1 MVYYTREDLELTT
14 NTNSNSTSKSNTV
27 FGFAVVVAGL
37 RSRSLGV
44 HSVLNSM
51 DPLAF
56 QCPCHGVG
64 TPAAALIRYRTFLT
78 TINSVQQWR
87 ACGWGA
93 DERKNEKKEK
103 RKYFHNEQKTCLI
116 AFTCMITKEDK

>member
-1 MVYYTREDLELTT
+1 M

-27 FGFAVVVAGL
+27 FELAVVVAGP

-87 ACGWGA
+87 VCMGGV
-93 DERKNEKKEK
+93 RTNGKMKK
-103 RKYFHNEQKTCLI
+103 RKKNKNIFTANKNMFNCINDYNE
-116 AFTCMITKEDK
+116 